1 MSNALVEPADRER
14 IVAPTDSVLV
24 GLKRFVTRE
33 PAGALAAAIFVL
45 IFALVILG
53 PSLVA
58 YDPVKI
64 DLVSKF
70 IPPGGGDHLFGT
82 DQLGRDLLSRV
93 LVGGRIS
100 LGVSL
105 AALVIGV
112 GIGSSLGIVAGF
124 LQHWS
129 MQLLQRLMDGLM
141 SLPALV
147 LALSIATALG
157 NSATN
162 VLIAICIVML
172 PSIFRVIRSATIAV
186 RYQDYV
192 TAAHALGASDMRI
205 MARHIVP
212 NVVGT
217 IVTVASIWIGNVIII
232 EASLGFLGL
241 GAQPPQPS
249 WGNMLSGEGR
259 SYMVRAPW
267 MAIVPGVAI
276 SLTVLASNMLGDSLR
291 TFFDPKSRRVR

>member
-1 MSNALVEPADRER
+1 
-14 IVAPTDSVLV
+14 
-24 GLKRFVTRE
+24 
-33 PAGALAAAIFVL
+33 
-45 IFALVILG
+45 
-53 PSLVA
+53 
-58 YDPVKI
+58 
-64 DLVSKF
+64 
-70 IPPGGGDHLFGT
+70 
-82 DQLGRDLLSRV
+82 LLSRV
-93 LVGGRIS
+93 LTGGRVS
-100 LGVSL
+100 LGVSF
-105 AALVIGV
+105 AALGIGV
-112 GIGSSLGIVAGF
+112 GIGSMLGIAAGY

-129 MQLLQRLMDGLM
+129 MQVLQRLMDGLM
-141 SLPALV
+141 SLPARV
-147 LALSIATALG
+147 LALSITTALG

-172 PSIFRVIRSATIAV
+172 PSIFRVVRGATIAV

-192 TAAHALGASDMRI
+192 TAATALGAADLRI
-205 MARHIVP
+205 MLRHIVP
-212 NVVGT
+212 NVLGT

-241 GAQPPQPS
+241 GAQAPQPS